1 VAVPLNVMLTS
12 EEIGHVL
19 EDSGARAV
27 VVEMGYLPAVLAVR
41 DRVPD
46 LRTVLVIAGP
56 PVPPQTVS
64 FEKEIEE
71 ARAASIVDRAEDDLA
86 VLQYTSGTT
95 GRPKGAMLTHGA
107 LAANIEQMDAVETSR
122 VLGDDVVLAV
132 LPLFH
137 IYGLNVVLGT
147 AVHAGASVVLAER
160 FDPGETLDLI
170 ERHRMTIVPGA
181 PPMYSA
187 WLQMSEERASVFDSV
202 RVALSGAA
210 PLPPEVSGA
219 FRERFGVTI
228 WDSYGLTEAGPGV
241 TTSAGDDPRPGSIG
255 RPLPGIEIRLV
266 DEAGRDVEEE
276 DPGEI
281 VVRGP
286 NVFTGY
292 WGQEAESKEAF
303 LEGGWLRTGDVAVR
317 DDDGYLYLVDRKKDL
332 IIVSGFNVYPA
343 EVEDVLV
350 RHPAVA
356 EAAVVGMPD
365 ERTGEA
371 VRALVVLRE
380 GAMATADQI
389 TEFAGTYLAR
399 FKIPKVVEIVPAL
412 PKHATGKV
420 LRRAVRGEELL
431 GGGSEEPAR
440 SQEWD
445 AEGAAPGG
453 P

>member
-1 VAVPLNVMLTS
+1 MD
-12 EEIGHVL
+12 G
-19 EDSGARAV
+19 
-27 VVEMGYLPAVLAVR
+27 VER
-41 DRVPD
+41 
-46 LRTVLVIAGP
+46 
-56 PVPPQTVS
+56 
-64 FEKEIEE
+64 
-71 ARAASIVDRAEDDLA
+71 
-86 VLQYTSGTT
+86 
-95 GRPKGAMLTHGA
+95 
-107 LAANIEQMDAVETSR
+107 SR
-122 VLGDDVVLAV
+122 VVADDVVLTV
-132 LPLFH
+132 LPLYH

-147 AVHAGASVVLAER
+147 ALHAGAAVVLAER

-170 ERHRMTIVPGA
+170 DRYRVTVVPGA

-187 WLQMSEERASVFDSV
+187 WLQLPEAGESAFRSV

-210 PLPPEVSGA
+210 PLPPEVSVA

-241 TTSAGDDPRPGSIG
+241 TTNAGDDPRPGSIG
-255 RPLPGIEIRLV
+255 RPLPGVEIRLV
-266 DEAGRDVEEE
+266 DEAGSDVEDE

-286 NVFTGY
+286 NLFAGY
-292 WGQEAESKEAF
+292 WGQERESKEAF

-317 DDDGYLYLVDRKKDL
+317 DDEGYLYLVDRKKDL

-343 EVEDVLV
+343 EVEEVLV

-380 GAMATADQI
+380 GASATDEEI
-389 TEFAGTYLAR
+389 IDFARTHLAR
-399 FKIPKVVEIVPAL
+399 FKIPKVMEIVPAL

-431 GGGSEEPAR
+431 GGGAED
-440 SQEWD
+440 QERPRDED
-445 AEGAAPGG
+445 AEEAAPAG